1 MEIAEDDSG
10 IPKVIPMYNSE
21 EKVNEINRL
30 LEILAKRKRYS
41 IVVTMLVVFQKFNFQ
56 KLLKDYL
63 IQCVKD
69 FIAANPYKVV
79 SYNGVPFTPKN
90 CFMGMKVIIGKH
102 RIVQKDVIEGN
113 EYLNVNLIHT
123 CIFLSDEIAKISKG
137 VKGSR
142 PIHSSL
148 LDEIE
153 IEEKGV
159 NFGNNNN
166 NNLIS
171 EKRGRTE
178 SEFGDETYGDDIST
192 CPDKKKNKNGTVN
205 SVDSEESSKKKKSEE
220 NNDSKQKSK
229 NTLLGDTIFCSRE
242 ANFFKCPLQDY
253 LSVWNFGK
261 NSPINL
267 FIKDNID
274 NIYKIKNIFA
284 LIQETGKK
292 GQNYIEDLSRYI
304 PTKDNKN
311 NEQDEKRKQILQN
324 LENINNTY
332 KEYDETKCKLIH
344 IYNRLKIT
352 VDNMKQCGYNPDK
365 ILIEDDTEYMN
376 MISKRFNDLL
386 KDFYPLFNKIYNYDK
401 ECHIKPISNELQ
413 ILSKTLKE
421 NEVNFRLFMMFAQ
434 NLVNLFP
441 AEAKNI
447 NTLSDLMMDNKLND
461 VEREQKFYEVVNKEI
476 DKLIKSAE
484 PIKKMCS
491 DGNNT
496 NNNENKNEEATEN
509 NDDVSENLNKEA

>member
-1 MEIAEDDSG
+1 MEITEDDSG
-10 IPKVIPMYNSE
+10 VPKVIPMYNSE

-30 LEILAKRKRYS
+30 LEILAKRKHYS
-41 IVVTMLVVFQKFNFQ
+41 IVVTMLVVFQKFNYQ

-63 IQCVKD
+63 ISCVKD

-102 RIVQKDVIEGN
+102 RIVQKDKIEGN
-113 EYLNVNLIHT
+113 EYLNVNLVHT

-153 IEEKGV
+153 IEEKGI
-159 NFGNNNN
+159 NFNNNN
-166 NNLIS
+166 ILS
-171 EKRGRTE
+171 EKRKRTE

-192 CPDKKKNKNGTVN
+192 CTDKKKYKNGNLN
-205 SVDSEESSKKKKSEE
+205 SVDSEESIKKKKNDE
-220 NNDSKQKSK
+220 NDSKQKSK
-229 NTLLGDTIFCSRE
+229 NNILGDTIFCSRE
-242 ANFFKCPLQDY
+242 ANFIKCPLQDY

-267 FIKDNID
+267 FIKDNIE

-304 PTKDNKN
+304 PIKN
-311 NEQDEKRKQILQN
+311 NENNDPKKKLIIQN
-324 LENINNTY
+324 LENINNIY
-332 KEYDETKCKLIH
+332 KEYDEKKSKLIN

-376 MISKRFNDLL
+376 MISKKFNELL
-386 KDFYPLFNKIYNYDK
+386 KEFYPLFNKIYNYDK
-401 ECHIKPISNELQ
+401 ECHIKTISVELQ
-413 ILSKTLKE
+413 SLSKTLKE

-434 NLVNLFP
+434 NLINLFP

-461 VEREQKFYEVVNKEI
+461 TEREQKFYEVVNKEV

-484 PIKKMCS
+484 PIKKMCNN

-496 NNNENKNEEATEN
+496 NNDEKKNKNEDGIGN
-509 NDDVSENLNKEA
+509 NDDISENLNKEV